1 MHSCY
6 FLQMN
11 HHFQRQDQINFR
23 QVHSQ
28 ASYLT
33 PYVNYP
39 NLSKNT
45 SWLYLYFSHLSKE
58 QLKSMKDE
66 VISFVEQ

>member
-1 MHSCY
+1 
-6 FLQMN
+6 MN
-11 HHFQRQDQINFR
+11 HHFQRQDQISFR
-23 QVHSQ
+23 QDHSQ
-28 ASYLT
+28 VSYLT

-45 SWLYLYFSHLSKE
+45 SWLHLYFGHLSKE